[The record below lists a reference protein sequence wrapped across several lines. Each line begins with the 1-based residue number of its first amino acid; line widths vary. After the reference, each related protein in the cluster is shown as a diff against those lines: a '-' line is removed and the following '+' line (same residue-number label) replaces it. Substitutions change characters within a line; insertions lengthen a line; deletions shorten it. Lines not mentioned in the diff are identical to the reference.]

1 MHNMHTRVHTLLVV
15 YILLARVS
23 TLRRSTIDRFSASIR
38 FRYDLQRHNTLA
50 SSSSST
56 RVVCILQS
64 PLVVREMKRLTINCM
79 HTRISH

>member
-56 RVVCILQS
+56 L
-64 PLVVREMKRLTINCM
+64 E
-79 HTRISH
+79 